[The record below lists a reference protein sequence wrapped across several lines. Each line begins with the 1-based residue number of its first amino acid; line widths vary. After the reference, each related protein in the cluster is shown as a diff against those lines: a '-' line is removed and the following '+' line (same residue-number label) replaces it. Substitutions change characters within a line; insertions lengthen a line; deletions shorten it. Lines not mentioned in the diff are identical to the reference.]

1 MTDIKVIP
9 MTSLTQRTE
18 ISASEVKRQFEEIF
32 LEHWPRVCNF
42 LARLL
47 GDRAEAEDLALE
59 AFMRLYRSADA
70 AGREFNVGGW
80 LYRVAY
86 RMGLNA
92 MRSRSRRHEYEM
104 NSGMQDILEHRDVSP
119 AETYAAKEAQQA
131 SRKVLAGMNSRQS
144 EMLVLRYSGMSYQEI
159 ADIMGV
165 SATSIG
171 PLLTRAER
179 EFEKRYRSV
188 YPEGG

>member
-9 MTSLTQRTE
+9 MTLLTQRTE
-18 ISASEVKRQFEEIF
+18 ISANELKNRFDDIF

-70 AGREFNVGGW
+70 PNRDFNVGGW

-92 MRSRSRRHEYEM
+92 IRSRQRRHEYEIS
-104 NSGMQDILEHRDVSP
+104 SGMQDIFEHNGDGP

-131 SRKVLAGMNSRQS
+131 SREVLAGMNSRQS
-144 EMLVLRYSGMSYQEI
+144 EILVLRYSGMSYQEI

-165 SATSIG
+165 STTSIG